1 MLNKLFTQKS
11 NFLGSIVGSDNTDTT
26 EATIET
32 TKPVEKIDLPEQLS
46 AEEVIKPIDQKPSES
61 EAKLLKEVMQRKTK
75 NKELEDELKAVKSK
89 LSSFDGI
96 DLEEVKTLLNDKQNA
111 EIKKLEE
118 KGQWDTLK
126 EQMKQ
131 ENAKLLAEQATKA
144 AELKAIIEKQQE
156 AIDRLTLGNS
166 FNTSN
171 FILNELNL
179 SPEKAKII
187 YGQNFELD
195 GDKVVAYDKPKSDS
209 TRVPLVNADGDFLNF
224 EDAIKKIIDADPDK
238 NILMRNKTKQGAG
251 SSTLPAS
258 AKIEQ
263 QKVKLTGIAKI
274 QSALNSAQK

>member
-1 MLNKLFTQKS
+1 MLNKPFTNKS
-11 NFLGSIVGSDNTDTT
+11 IFLGSVVGSDNTDSTTT
-26 EATIET
+26 ESTTESINPPIEEL
-32 TKPVEKIDLPEQLS
+32 PVPTS
-46 AEEVIKPIDQKPSES
+46 EVAKLVDQKTSEA
-61 EAKLLKEVMQRKTK
+61 EAKLLKEVMQRKAK
-75 NKELEDELKAVKSK
+75 NKELEDELAGVKTK
-89 LSSFDGI
+89 LSLFDGI

-144 AELKAIIEKQQE
+144 AELKSLIEKQQE
-156 AIDRLTLGNS
+156 MIDKLTLGNS

-187 YGQNFELD
+187 YGQNFELN
-195 GDKVVAYDKPKSDS
+195 GDKVVAYDKPKSDPN
-209 TRVPLVNADGDFLNF
+209 RVPLVNADGDFLSF

-238 NILMRNKTKQGAG
+238 NILMRSKAKQGAG
-251 SSTLPAS
+251 SNTLPAN
-258 AKIEQ
+258 AKVEQ
-263 QKVKLTGIAKI
+263 QKTKLTGMARI
-274 QSALNSAQK
+274 QSALNIESK